1 MGNNVERFWVLVLI
15 SLHVIIGGIQMKNER
30 KNKRKMDERAESPGE
45 VIWYRDKINYLLDK
59 IEKEG
64 DRKFLNQVLTILNK
78 HIQKRGY

>member
-1 MGNNVERFWVLVLI
+1 MGFSIN
-15 SLHVIIGGIQMKNER
+15 SLQHNYGGTQMKNER
-30 KNKRKMDERAESPGE
+30 KNKRKMDECTE
-45 VIWYRDKINYLLDK
+45 VMGGIIWYRNKINYSLDK